1 MKNIEEELKEKEY
14 LLNEAQKI
22 AKLGSYSLDIATGIW
37 NSSEILDD
45 IFGIDKN
52 YVRSIDGWANIVHP
66 DHRKMMTDYFTN
78 DVLAKKGSFNKEY
91 KIIKQNNGKILWVH
105 GLGELRFDS
114 KGNVI
119 KMLGTI
125 TDITE
130 RKLIELLLKE
140 KTEEIES
147 QNEEYKQ
154 LNEELN
160 IIKLDTEENEARL
173 KEAQRIAHIG
183 HWVLDLENNVLH
195 WSDEVYRIFNLKPQE
210 FAATYEAFIN
220 AIHPDD
226 RIKVNIAYTSSLET
240 KSPYEIIH
248 RLLMSD
254 GKVKHVKERC
264 ETFYNKEE
272 KPYRSVGTIQDITE
286 QIIYEEELK
295 QKNEEIEKQNEE
307 YKQLIEELQLAKD
320 KIELSE
326 NKFRNLVETSSDII
340 WETNID
346 GVYTY
351 ISPQVENILGF
362 KQSELIGKSPF
373 YIMPQD
379 DAKRISIISD
389 NIVKSKQPFSGLETP
404 AIDKNGNLF
413 TFETN
418 GVPVFDSKRNII
430 GYRGI
435 NRNITKRKQAEK
447 LLAQKNDEIEAQNE
461 EYKQLNE
468 ELNCAKEKAEESDRL
483 KSAFLA
489 NMSHEIRTPMNG
501 IIGFSQLLLKKNLPE
516 DKKQKFVEIINTNG
530 YQLLGIINDIIDISK
545 IELGI
550 VTPYFS
556 NISLDNILEDIE
568 TMIKPSANSK
578 NIRLS
583 LNKSTTSSVKDIYT
597 DDIKL
602 RQILTNLL
610 TNAVKFTNKG
620 TIEFGY
626 EIKSDKIEFYVK
638 DEGCGI
644 PEDKINLIFERFRQL
659 DNQPDDSRT
668 GTGLGL
674 AITKAFVGLL
684 GGEIWLK
691 SELNKG
697 TTFYFTIK
705 YQPSKSELV
714 SDFNTKEEHFNW
726 YNKTI
731 LVAEDDLS
739 NFKLIEE
746 IFAAT
751 NAKIIYASNGQKAID
766 EFNNNEHI
774 DIILMDIKLPVKNG
788 YVATAE
794 IRKINKTVPIIAIT
808 AYAFSEDKEKAMLAG
823 CSDYLSKPINDKEL
837 CKLINKYFEP

>member
-14 LLNEAQKI
+14 LLKESQKI

-37 NSSEILDD
+37 NSSEILDE
-45 IFGIDKN
+45 IFGIDKS
-52 YVRSIDGWANIVHP
+52 YIRTIESWSSIVHP
-66 DHRKMMTDYFTN
+66 DHKEMMNLYFSEE
-78 DVLAKKGSFNKEY
+78 VIGKKLPFNKEY
-91 KIIKQNNGKILWVH
+91 KIIKKNNGNSIWVH
-105 GLGELRFDS
+105 GMGKLELNPEGIPIRM
-114 KGNVI
+114 I
-119 KMLGTI
+119 GTI
-125 TDITE
+125 TDITDRKQKEEIILLSESKFRKTFDQSPVGTAMVGLDKKFIHCNMAFCNFIGYKENELIEKSISDITFHEDLEIGMKEMKLITDGKLDSVTLQKRYNRKDGEIVWGEISISLIYDINNNPLYFLPIIIDITE
-130 RKLIELLLKE
+130 RKIAENTIKQ

-147 QNEEYKQ
+147 
-154 LNEELN
+154 
-160 IIKLDTEENEARL
+160 
-173 KEAQRIAHIG
+173 
-183 HWVLDLENNVLH
+183 
-195 WSDEVYRIFNLKPQE
+195 
-210 FAATYEAFIN
+210 
-220 AIHPDD
+220 
-226 RIKVNIAYTSSLET
+226 
-240 KSPYEIIH
+240 
-248 RLLMSD
+248 
-254 GKVKHVKERC
+254 
-264 ETFYNKEE
+264 
-272 KPYRSVGTIQDITE
+272 
-286 QIIYEEELK
+286 
-295 QKNEEIEKQNEE
+295 QNEE

-326 NKFRNLVETSSDII
+326 SKFRNLVETSSDII
-340 WETNID
+340 WETNIE

-362 KQSELIGKSPF
+362 KQEELIGKSPF
-373 YIMPQD
+373 DIMPPE

-389 NIVKSKQPFSGLETP
+389 NIVKSKQPFNGLETP
-404 AIDKNGNLF
+404 AIHKNGNLF

-418 GVPVFDSKRNII
+418 GVPIFDNNRII

-447 LLAQKNDEIEAQNE
+447 ILAQKNDEIEAQNE

-550 VTPYFS
+550 VTPY
-556 NISLDNILEDIE
+556 ISSINLNSILEDIE
-568 TMIKPSANSK
+568 TIIKPSANAK
-578 NIRLS
+578 NIILTLS
-583 LNKSTTSSVKDIYT
+583 KTTGVSANDIYT

-610 TNAVKFTNKG
+610 TNAVKFTNNGK
-620 TIEFGY
+620 IEFGY
-626 EIKSDKIEFYVK
+626 EIKTEKIEFYVK
-638 DEGCGI
+638 DDGCGI

-684 GGEIWLK
+684 GGKIWLK
-691 SELNKG
+691 SEINKG

-705 YQPSKSELV
+705 YQPSKTALENNV
-714 SDFNTKEEHFNW
+714 NTNEESYNW
-726 YNKTI
+726 HNKTI
-731 LVAEDDLS
+731 LVAEDDFS

-746 IFAAT
+746 ILAAT
-751 NAKIIYASNGQKAID
+751 NAKIIHAINGQKAID
-766 EFNNNEHI
+766 EFKYNEHI

-788 YVATAE
+788 YEATTE
-794 IRKINKTVPIIAIT
+794 IRKINNTIPIIAIT
-808 AYAFSEDKEKAMLAG
+808 AYAFSEDKEKAILVG
-823 CSDYLSKPINDKEL
+823 CSDYLSKPIKTKEL
-837 CKLINKYFEP
+837 CKLINKYFEQNKI